1 MSSRAKR
8 FAVMAL
14 AVVLALA
21 LVAGIVL
28 AFGGTRNVLAATD
41 VLTLD
46 FDGTQVTMDAESQVD
61 ADDYLGLFSN
71 NDGSTKLAY
80 TSAAIDV
87 GGVVKLTFADPVSAK
102 EYPTL
107 RIRIFVATTAAVAG
121 DIVTTAYAVSDT
133 ELAAPLAS
141 VGISSDTGSG
151 GEIVLAIESAKL
163 ADQSGNVQ
171 SVVLKRT
178 GVAGGQ
184 YFFDYVQCIPLA
196 EPQETLTVD
205 FDGTA
210 ATIAEYPNNVCADN
224 DPSLGVFG
232 GTGETQMMYTNALVS
247 GGTVTVQFGV
257 PFSAKDYT
265 MIDLQMA
272 VGNWWVTPGEGLPA
286 IQTQTVVSAYKASDK
301 AFAEPVAAVEVTESA
316 NKVVTLT
323 MESVELAD
331 DDGIVRSFVLRRV
344 EDGQKT
350 QGNLFFDFMDLYSKQ
365 DTEEPAQPDTNE
377 SKYFEAGML
386 VTGANPAGI
395 EDDNV
400 TWLTFRDHPK
410 LDPYGLNE
418 HNALSDINTASE
430 FATAIKDCPTYTS
443 GSLNAVR
450 ANKLVWA
457 LDVGGLD
464 AANYELVKL
473 SLFFTDW
480 CTPSQHQFYV
490 YGSGTTAFTN
500 TSGEAEGYAAAFT
513 TSNPSLSYEIEI
525 GNVAALAD
533 TSGKIGYI
541 YILWWGNTL
550 DTEDEIVGTFNG
562 TQLWLNDVDFIAKQ
576 ETEEPDTYESKYFE
590 AGTLVTGS
598 NPAGIDDGSVTWLT
612 FRDHP
617 ELDPYGLNEHNA
629 LSDINTK
636 SEFATAIK
644 DFPTYT
650 AGAYEAVR
658 ANKLVWALDAGGLD
672 AANYAQVELS
682 LYFTDWCTPSQ
693 HQFYVYGSGT
703 TAFTN
708 ASGEAEGYA
717 AAFTTSNPSQLYTIK
732 IDNVAALADA
742 NGKIGYIYI
751 LWWGNTLDT
760 EDEIVGAFNGTQLWL
775 NDVDFLI
782 EEDVE
787 HPTESEK
794 YIEKDLSDLL
804 PIGGGVTFDLES
816 AGVTD
821 ASEEGYGAMK
831 TMASVSVD
839 AAYDAVEFTVTPTYT
854 EKFSFYFV
862 FKAPN
867 AATTYDVGGITLWIA
882 EDKTL
887 IASSAGEGKYAI
899 VAQKLAADYNGAF
912 ASGQKTKVRMEMIP
926 GYLEGVQSGYFLY
939 VYLNDGAEAF
949 LSGYIENA
957 DAALGNYIN
966 IVYQD
971 LGSDYSVVFGSAS
984 VAPAAAADVMGVTLS
999 TNSGNTEFTTPRAKL
1014 NMDYMS
1020 VEGEQVS
1027 DLIIEGDATYNAE
1040 NGFLTFNSAGTVK
1053 VHYTVTNAFGTFTSN
1068 TLELT
1073 YTGENGTGDDDNG
1086 GGLTTG
1092 TIVGIVIAAV
1102 VVVAAAVVISVVVV
1116 QKKKSVK

>member
-550 DTEDEIVGTFNG
+550 DTEDEIVG
-562 TQLWLNDVDFIAKQ
+562 
-576 ETEEPDTYESKYFE
+576 
-590 AGTLVTGS
+590 
-598 NPAGIDDGSVTWLT
+598 
-612 FRDHP
+612 
-617 ELDPYGLNEHNA
+617 
-629 LSDINTK
+629 
-636 SEFATAIK
+636 
-644 DFPTYT
+644 
-650 AGAYEAVR
+650 
-658 ANKLVWALDAGGLD
+658 
-672 AANYAQVELS
+672 
-682 LYFTDWCTPSQ
+682 
-693 HQFYVYGSGT
+693 
-703 TAFTN
+703 
-708 ASGEAEGYA
+708 
-717 AAFTTSNPSQLYTIK
+717 
-732 IDNVAALADA
+732 
-742 NGKIGYIYI
+742 
-751 LWWGNTLDT
+751 
-760 EDEIVGAFNGTQLWL
+760 AFNGTQLWL

-1116 QKKKSVK
+1116 RKKKSVK